1 MADKMMRIAGRDTKG
16 VAKPIKISE
25 DGNVSVEKP
34 WKILMDEKTSGARTL
49 NSGEEWESPM
59 FTSSGLS
66 KLSFFTSLNRV
77 ANYRVRVSQGMA
89 QGEFLHEREREDV
102 IPAAVNK
109 GNVGGQTDIIAPF
122 FKVFIKNQD
131 DEPIKIGL
139 FLYLT

>member
-34 WKILMDEKTSGARTL
+34 WKILMDEKSSGARTL

-59 FTSSGLS
+59 FTSIGLS
-66 KLSFFTSLNRV
+66 KLTFLTSVNRG
-77 ANYRVRVSQGMA
+77 ANYTLEVVQGIA
-89 QGEFLHEREREDV
+89 EGEFLHARERENV
-102 IPAAVNK
+102 IPATGSK
-109 GNVGGQTDIIAPF
+109 GNTSGQTNIIAPF

-131 DEPIKIGL
+131 DEPINIGL

>member
-1 MADKMMRIAGRDTKG
+1 MMRIAGRDTKG

-25 DGNVSVEKP
+25 DGNVSVEKS
-34 WKILMDEKTSGARTL
+34 WKILMDERSSGARTL

-66 KLSFFTSLNRV
+66 KLTYFTSLNRV
-77 ANYRVRVSQGMA
+77 SNYTIKVAQGIA
-89 QGEFLHEREREDV
+89 QGEFLHEKEREYV
-102 IPAAVNK
+102 IPAAGNK
-109 GNVGGQTDIIAPF
+109 GNASGQTDIISPF

-131 DEPIKIGL
+131 DEPINIGL

>member
-1 MADKMMRIAGRDTKG
+1 MMRIAGRDTKG

-34 WKILMDEKTSGARTL
+34 WKILMDERSSGVRTL

-66 KLSFFTSLNRV
+66 KLSFLTTLNRN
-77 ANYRVRVSQGMA
+77 ANYRVEVAQGIA
-89 QGEFLHEREREDV
+89 EGEFLHVRERENV
-102 IPAAVNK
+102 IPATGAK
-109 GNVGGQTDIIAPF
+109 GNFSGQTNIIAPF

-131 DEPIKIGL
+131 DEPINIGL